1 MPLADSLAWFFTES
15 DQQRLEKHANNPIKP
30 QKQNRAIY
38 LFHFLLKR
46 DATGV
51 PNADFNN

>member
-1 MPLADSLAWFFTES
+1 MPLADSLAWFFAES